1 MLAKVAG
8 HFDRMME
15 FTIEEDVRAFFHFY
29 WFPKIFENN
38 DIQEQVPSF
47 QVFGRMNWRA
57 DEDGETVMIIP
68 LAELVLSVVHIL
80 VGTTVTSFSS
90 PLLEN
95 DEENE

>member
-1 MLAKVAG
+1 M
-8 HFDRMME
+8 
-15 FTIEEDVRAFFHFY
+15 
-29 WFPKIFENN
+29 
-38 DIQEQVPSF
+38 
-47 QVFGRMNWRA
+47 FGKMNWRA

-95 DEENE
+95 DEEDE